1 MLDNITPEKEL
12 LKIIEEGEKSD
23 SLVVKSDGFSN
34 FNLFKRFN
42 FLIKKIKDRKLKEI
56 LLDFR
61 FVNFLLLFVNF
72 ILVIYLIYTLIF
84 SYFSLRK
91 DFSPKIMEE
100 KIDTPVGSLKVSR
113 LKPLG
118 YYLESAKSRN
128 IFVMN
133 SPRLNLDNLS
143 EKTPSSKA
151 IEATK
156 NLKLVGISWGPDPD
170 AIIEDT
176 LNKRTLFL
184 KRGQLIDNKIRVKSI
199 FKDKVI
205 LRYAGEDIELR

>member
-1 MLDNITPEKEL
+1 MIDNTTPEKDL
-12 LKIIEEGEKSD
+12 LRIIEGEKSSSSAD
-23 SLVVKSDGFSN
+23 VKPYNVSY
-34 FNLFKRFN
+34 FNLPKIFTS
-42 FLIKKIKDRKLKEI
+42 LIKKIKDRKLKEI
-56 LLDFR
+56 FLDFK
-61 FVNFLLLFVNF
+61 FINFFLLFVNF
-72 ILVIYLIYTLIF
+72 ILVLYLIYTLVF
-84 SYFSLRK
+84 SYFNLKK
-91 DFSPKIMEE
+91 DFSPKIIE
-100 KIDTPVGSLKVSR
+100 KIDTPVGSLETSR

-118 YYLESAKSRN
+118 YYLDTVKSRN

-133 SPRLNLDNLS
+133 SARLNLDNLS
-143 EKTPSSKA
+143 EKSPSSKA

-170 AIIEDT
+170 VIIEDT

-205 LRYAGEDIELR
+205 LRYGGEDIELR